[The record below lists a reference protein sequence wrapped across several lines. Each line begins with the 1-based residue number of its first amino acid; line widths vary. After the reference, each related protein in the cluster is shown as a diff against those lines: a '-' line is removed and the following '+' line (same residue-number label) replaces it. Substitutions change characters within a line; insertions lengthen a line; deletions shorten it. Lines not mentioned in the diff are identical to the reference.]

1 MNKRVLFAAAAVGVL
16 ATLPLACKKD
26 DQPANQPNSFQGTNA
41 YGQPGYAQPG
51 YAQPGYAQPGTTQ
64 PGYAQP
70 GYTQPGYTQPGT
82 TQPGYGTPPA
92 ATTAA
97 PPAGTA
103 TGQADP
109 FGGLGTMIGGVL
121 GTLGGGAG
129 GTGNPATDPI
139 SLGIQ
144 HNASM
149 NAKGM
154 QPVGS
159 MVRLNLQQGQTSEGQ
174 VQLTGGKCY
183 TLVGASMPGVIEV
196 AIQVTMPAPMTS
208 QVLGQNDPGPNPMPV
223 VWPNERCYQVPPS
236 PVPIPLRLQVTMK
249 QGAGKLGIQPYAK

>member
-1 MNKRVLFAAAAVGVL
+1 MNKRVLFAAAAVSVL

-26 DQPANQPNSFQGTNA
+26 DQPANQPNSFQGDPNAA

-51 YAQPGYAQPGTTQ
+51 YAQPGYAQPGT
-64 PGYAQP
+64 A
-70 GYTQPGYTQPGT
+70 QPGYTQPGT

-92 ATTAA
+92 TTAA

-103 TGQADP
+103 TPADP
-109 FGGLGTMIGGVL
+109 LGGLGGMIGGVL
-121 GTLGGGAG
+121 GTLGGGAA
-129 GTGNPATDPI
+129 GTGSATDPI
-139 SLGIQ
+139 ALGIQ
-144 HNASM
+144 HNATM

-154 QPVGS
+154 QAAGAIVN
-159 MVRLNLQQGQTSEGQ
+159 MNLQQGQTSEGQ
-174 VQLTGGKCY
+174 IQLAGGKCY

-196 AIQVTMPAPMTS
+196 VIQVTPPAPMNT
-208 QVLGQNDPGPNPMPV
+208 QVLGQNDAGPNPMPV

-249 QGAGKLGIQPYAK
+249 QGMGQIGIQPYAK